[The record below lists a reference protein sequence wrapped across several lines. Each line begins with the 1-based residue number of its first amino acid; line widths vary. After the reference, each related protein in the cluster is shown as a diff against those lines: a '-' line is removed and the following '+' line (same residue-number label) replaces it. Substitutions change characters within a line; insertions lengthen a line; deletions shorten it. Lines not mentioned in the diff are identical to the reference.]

1 MGHRVISFCG
11 SVRGCGLNLDK
22 NLNANNLNSNNKIIG
37 VEGQVVKKDSDEN
50 QWKGKLSRKILM
62 KISAGKSVTSDVRS
76 GIMEEKHRGE
86 RAEKMED
93 TDDGFQ

>member
-22 NLNANNLNSNNKIIG
+22 NLNANNLNTNNKIIG

-50 QWKGKLSRKILM
+50 QCG
-62 KISAGKSVTSDVRS
+62 KISDIGCQVWHNGRKAPRGAGRKNGGYR
-76 GIMEEKHRGE
+76 
-86 RAEKMED
+86 
-93 TDDGFQ
+93 

>member
-1 MGHRVISFCG
+1 M
-11 SVRGCGLNLDK
+11 
-22 NLNANNLNSNNKIIG
+22 
-37 VEGQVVKKDSDEN
+37 
-50 QWKGKLSRKILM
+50 SRKILM
-62 KISAGKSVTSDVRS
+62 KISARKSVTADVRY

>member
-1 MGHRVISFCG
+1 M
-11 SVRGCGLNLDK
+11 
-22 NLNANNLNSNNKIIG
+22 
-37 VEGQVVKKDSDEN
+37 
-50 QWKGKLSRKILM
+50 SRRILM

>member
-1 MGHRVISFCG
+1 
-11 SVRGCGLNLDK
+11 
-22 NLNANNLNSNNKIIG
+22 
-37 VEGQVVKKDSDEN
+37 
-50 QWKGKLSRKILM
+50 M
-62 KISAGKSVTSDVRS
+62 KISAGKSVTSDVRSGIMEEKHRGERDVRS